1 MTAFDGRLGVHRPII
16 RELPA
21 VSSAGRDWQGFLFEL
36 HRTSRQ
42 ELLDVEVSHTLVGL
56 HLGQPTRV
64 EVKVDGEFVEKIFQP
79 GDVALIP
86 AGTKYSIRFDGE
98 SEFVM
103 ISLDAEL
110 MSRASATVHGEDS
123 TELPMLWC
131 HRDAFINETIQN
143 IRMAVEQP
151 RQIDR
156 AYAET
161 LANSLAMHLVRNLDQ
176 NRDHTTNRKLGGLSR
191 AQLNRTVEFIRN
203 TPYREISLRTM
214 ATAAGLS
221 PFHFARMFK
230 LSTGLSPHQFVLKR
244 RLEIGTVMLTTT
256 GHAISDIASD
266 LGFADQSHFTMHFK
280 RAQGIAPA
288 AYRRQHRR

>member
-1 MTAFDGRLGVHRPII
+1 V
-16 RELPA
+16 
-21 VSSAGRDWQGFLFEL
+21 VSSAGRDWRGFLFEL

-64 EVKVDGEFVEKIFQP
+64 EVKVDGVVVEKIFQP

-86 AGTKYSIRFDGE
+86 AGMKYSIRFEGE

-103 ISLDAEL
+103 ISLDAGL
-110 MSRASATVHGEDS
+110 MSRASVTVHGEDS
-123 TELPMLWC
+123 TQLPMMWC
-131 HRDAFINETIQN
+131 HRDAFISETIQN

-161 LANSLAMHLVRNLDQ
+161 LANSLAVHLVRNFDQ
-176 NRDHTTNRKLGGLSR
+176 DSGHHANRKPGGLSR
-191 AQLNRTVEFIRN
+191 AQLERTVEFIRN
-203 TPYREISLRTM
+203 TPYRDISLRTM
-214 ATAAGLS
+214 AAAAGLS
-221 PFHFARMFK
+221 AFHFARMFK

-280 RAQGIAPA
+280 RAHGIAPA
-288 AYRRQHRR
+288 AYRRAHRR